1 MMNLKERTAVI
12 LKLLCEDKKSFQTA
26 GDLAETLGV
35 SAKTVSRELP
45 DVARTLETFGLA
57 LRKKKGSGL
66 TIEGNDAAITS
77 LKELLGQVT
86 DHNYTPQERQSI
98 IVSRLLPSHEPV
110 KLFALSSLLG
120 VTDSTISNDLD
131 KLEGWFKG
139 HGLELVR
146 KPGLGVFVAGEE
158 QSIRQAIVTY
168 IYDNIEENELLNLVH
183 ANLTENESGN
193 ETINQA
199 SGYLLDLVD
208 KEIIHQLEILI
219 RQAEKELETRLS
231 GQAFIGLIVH
241 LALAVQRIR
250 KQERIHIRESFL
262 TELKTKKEFQ
272 TAGRIGAAIAE
283 EFGIQ
288 VTEDETGYIAMHLL
302 GARSRY
308 RNKEVPGTVMDN
320 FHLVRLAK
328 AIMKT
333 AEEKT
338 GQQLYRNSDLLT
350 GLVNHLGPSI
360 SRLQMQMDIR
370 NPLLGEMKEK
380 FPELMNL
387 AKICVKDVEKEL
399 ELIFPESEI
408 AFIAMHLSAALIDND
423 MLQKLEHR
431 IIVACPTGMGTSRL
445 LASRLRQQY
454 DNLIVT
460 DLVST
465 LQLNPDYFA
474 AHEAEFIVSTVPVP
488 QVPLPVVVVSALLS
502 KDDQQQIDEALLHC
516 EERKVEAQ
524 ASGRTKAALDFP
536 AALRVMGAYNAAIV
550 QLLEGFF
557 FLEDTK
563 SMLVRDVAREI
574 GELTG
579 ETAGQAQAI
588 MQALIQ
594 REDQGSTAITGCH
607 MILLHCRSAAVTQL
621 QFGIIHVG
629 SWFLYPAEPAEKI
642 RTVIVML
649 APLQSSCY
657 ELETIG
663 HISAI
668 LLERWGLIEVLHE
681 GDKML
686 IQKELMHIFK
696 TFYAKKYKELL
707 EG

>member
-1 MMNLKERTAVI
+1 MKI
-12 LKLLCEDKKSFQTA
+12 LSYMKRN
-26 GDLAETLGV
+26 V
-35 SAKTVSRELP
+35 N
-45 DVARTLETFGLA
+45 GLA
-57 LRKKKGSGL
+57 DS
-66 TIEGNDAAITS
+66 AAITS

-146 KPGLGVFVAGEE
+146 KPGLGVYVAGEE

-193 ETINQA
+193 ET
-199 SGYLLDLVD
+199 
-208 KEIIHQLEILI
+208 
-219 RQAEKELETRLS
+219 
-231 GQAFIGLIVH
+231 
-241 LALAVQRIR
+241 R

-262 TELKTKKEFQ
+262 AELKTKKEFQ

-308 RNKEVPGTVMDN
+308 RDKEVPGTVMDN

-408 AFIAMHLSAALIDND
+408 AFIAMH
-423 MLQKLEHR
+423 
-431 IIVACPTGMGTSRL
+431 
-445 LASRLRQQY
+445 
-454 DNLIVT
+454 
-460 DLVST
+460 
-465 LQLNPDYFA
+465 LNPDYFA

-579 ETAGQAQAI
+579 ETAGQAQAV

-686 IQKELMHIFK
+686 IQKELMHIFEPTDK
-696 TFYAKKYKELL
+696 GFECSRMGLPEVWNASRQRCECCKEHPVQ
-707 EG
+707 GFGR